1 MKMIDIN
8 LLYLLCLCLFLLS
21 ISDQALAVVCARSCG
36 QVQEIRY
43 PFGLQSDP
51 PECGSPNYELI
62 CKNNRTFIQ
71 VGSAEGY
78 YYLIRSISYENK
90 TIEVVDSALIDG
102 NCTLPSI
109 PRSYRD
115 LSSSGLYPN
124 GQSKYASFMNCTVP
138 IQQKNYWHVPCLSHN
153 GTFVYVFSDD
163 SAFFDSVLNL
173 KPSCG
178 FLAMTSFNT
187 DTVLINSSADIF
199 RHLKEGFLLN
209 WSDGKMSDLA
219 FLHYCLKE
227 SIRQFLNE
235 TRGNKDVASMVY
247 LLLKNEKKFVSCAQD
262 YFNDHSKYFYFA
274 LALLVIVWLLQLI
287 VAFLISG
294 RLIFTPLSI
303 VFFIAQKFWSERIS
317 IDSIEKFLQ
326 NQGKSISPK
335 RYAYTDIIALTGH
348 FRKKLGQGGFGS
360 VFKGKLISG
369 QEVAI
374 KMLGSSKFNGEEFIN
389 EVSTLGRIYHINV
402 VQLLG
407 YCSEGSK
414 RALVYEYMPN
424 GSLDK
429 YIFSE
434 NGSPCQVFSWEKLT
448 EIALGVARGIDYLH
462 RGCDMQILH
471 FDIKPHNILLDRSF
485 IPKIS
490 DFGLAKLYPRD
501 RSLVAV
507 SAARGTIGYI
517 APELVSRS
525 FGVISYKS
533 DVYSFGMLLLEM
545 TGGRRNAEPRV
556 ENASRVYYPSWIY
569 EKLKEYKGVELS
581 NTYKI
586 NAVERKLCIVGLW
599 CIQMKSS
606 DRPPMSRVVEMLE
619 GDVDCLPFPPP
630 PFFSTSENNWA
641 SEPLAVTT
649 STSMGLSEISEE
661 ADYPLLSE

>member
-1 MKMIDIN
+1 MKMS
-8 LLYLLCLCLFLLS
+8 LPYFFFLCLFLLS
-21 ISDQALAVVCARSCG
+21 FSDQALAVVCASTCG

-43 PFGLQSDP
+43 PFRLQSDP

-62 CKNNRTFIQ
+62 CKNNRTLIQ
-71 VGSAEGY
+71 VGSAEGH
-78 YYLIRSISYENK
+78 YYLIRGISYENR
-90 TIEVVDSALIDG
+90 TIEVVDPALIHG

-109 PRSYRD
+109 PRSFKDFYSSPVYLDR
-115 LSSSGLYPN
+115 LSF
-124 GQSKYASFMNCTVP
+124 ASFMNCTMP

-153 GTFVYVFSDD
+153 GTFVYIYYGDPGYFG
-163 SAFFDSVLNL
+163 SVPYL

-178 FLAMTSFNT
+178 FLAITPFNT
-187 DTVLINSSADIF
+187 DTFINSSADIF
-199 RHLKEGFLLN
+199 RHLQEGFLLY
-209 WSDGKMSDLA
+209 WDDGKWSNLA
-219 FLHYCLKE
+219 FLHYCFKE

-235 TRGNKDVASMVY
+235 TRSNKDVASMVY
-247 LLLKNEKKFVSCAQD
+247 LLLKNEKHFVSCVYIRCTQL
-262 YFNDHSKYFYFA
+262 KYFYFA

-287 VAFLISG
+287 LAFFISG

-303 VFFIAQKFWSERIS
+303 LFFIAQKFWSERIS

-326 NQGKSISPK
+326 NQGKTISPK

-360 VFKGKLISG
+360 VFKGKSISG

-424 GSLDK
+424 GSLDR

-471 FDIKPHNILLDRSF
+471 FDIKPHNILLDKSF

-501 RSLVAV
+501 RSLVSV

-545 TGGRRNAEPRV
+545 AGGRRNAEPRV

-586 NAVERKLCIVGLW
+586 NVVERKLCIVGLW

-641 SEPLAVTT
+641 SEPLRVTT
-649 STSMGLSEISEE
+649 LTSLGMSEISEE